1 MASLQIILLGGF
13 QARVS
18 GREIDVPGRKER
30 ALLAFLAIPAGEP
43 RSRDKLAG
51 LLWSDRGDSQARESL
66 KQVLFK
72 LRRSLDEVQPP
83 PLFADRESVRLERAA
98 VASAVWPWAA
108 KILMSARCAP
118 SRNGSSDSSRRAA
131 SPA

>member
-66 KQVLFK
+66 KQALFK
-72 LRRSLDEVQPP
+72 CSRHRSLPIASPCAWSGQQSSSTWLNLRR
-83 PLFADRESVRLERAA
+83 
-98 VASAVWPWAA
+98 
-108 KILMSARCAP
+108 
-118 SRNGSSDSSRRAA
+118 
-131 SPA
+131 